1 MLGDCSYFHRIQSL
15 PGQGYGQVGRLPSVS
30 SVVAW
35 SVGVEDTAPGV
46 HCLASSAELIDEP
59 QIQHENLS
67 QNIPWGAVE

>member
-1 MLGDCSYFHRIQSL
+1 M
-15 PGQGYGQVGRLPSVS
+15 S